1 MERPNGCLHIDCK
14 INRSKW
20 KVVCSELWDIQ
31 LSSSAQ
37 ICVLTRPSQQRYCA
51 ELDFKPQQLRLK
63 RNQRYSICM
72 HFFLLHRFQRW
83 QSFRAENIYTSE
95 VCLLCPA
102 WSGSLAM
109 ISDDKMTATHFWHL
123 DTFCIIWILRQNGAV
138 VWCLNKCKEKVVPW
152 YPAVSSTTEA
162 LAADAIVLS
171 YATYIIKW

>member
-1 MERPNGCLHIDCK
+1 MKSCLFRTLRHSAFFFSSDLRFDSPVSAEILCWTWVQTTAASPEEKPAIFHLYAFFFFTDFRDDSPLELK
-14 INRSKW
+14 TFTLLKFAYSVQLE
-20 KVVCSELWDIQ
+20 VVVWL
-31 LSSSAQ
+31 
-37 ICVLTRPSQQRYCA
+37 
-51 ELDFKPQQLRLK
+51 
-63 RNQRYSICM
+63 
-72 HFFLLHRFQRW
+72 
-83 QSFRAENIYTSE
+83 
-95 VCLLCPA
+95 
-102 WSGSLAM
+102 

>member
-1 MERPNGCLHIDCK
+1 MERPNGCLHIECK

-37 ICVLTRPSQQRYCA
+37 ICVLTCPSQQRYCA
-51 ELDFKPQQLRLK
+51 ELEFKPQQLRLK

-72 HFFLLHRFQRW
+72 HFFFFTDFRDDSPLELKTFTLLKFAYSVQL
-83 QSFRAENIYTSE
+83 E
-95 VCLLCPA
+95 VVVWL
-102 WSGSLAM
+102 

>member
-1 MERPNGCLHIDCK
+1 MKSCLFTFSFLLQLRFAFWLARLSRDTVL
-14 INRSKW
+14 N
-20 KVVCSELWDIQ
+20 
-31 LSSSAQ
+31 LSSNHSSFAWRETSD
-37 ICVLTRPSQQRYCA
+37 IPSVC
-51 ELDFKPQQLRLK
+51 
-63 RNQRYSICM
+63 I
-72 HFFLLHRFQRW
+72 FFLLHRFQRW

-123 DTFCIIWILRQNGAV
+123 DTFCIIWILRQNGAAV
-138 VWCLNKCKEKVVPW
+138 RCLHKCKGKVVPW

-171 YATYIIKW
+171 YAAYIIKW